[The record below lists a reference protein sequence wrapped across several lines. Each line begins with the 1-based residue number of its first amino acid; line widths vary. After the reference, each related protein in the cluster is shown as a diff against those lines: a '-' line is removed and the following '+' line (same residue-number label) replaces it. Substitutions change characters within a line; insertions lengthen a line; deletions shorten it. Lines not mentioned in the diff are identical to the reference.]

1 MTTFAT
7 LLQKSLANN
16 PGLENKFISLAA
28 VSLNPLRPSVRTVV
42 FRGFY
47 KESQLIIYTDAHST
61 KVKELEKNGNVEICW
76 YFRDTREQYRIKG
89 IAKFLDDQDYKQ
101 QCWSTMSPSAKEL
114 YLQVLETGGNQ
125 QSQKTLMLDASTE
138 EMARNRFV
146 ILAIDPN
153 QVEYLDLMKRNAL
166 PVKL

>member
-1 MTTFAT
+1 
-7 LLQKSLANN
+7 
-16 PGLENKFISLAA
+16 
-28 VSLNPLRPSVRTVV
+28 
-42 FRGFY
+42 
-47 KESQLIIYTDAHST
+47 
-61 KVKELEKNGNVEICW
+61 
-76 YFRDTREQYRIKG
+76 
-89 IAKFLDDQDYKQ
+89 
-101 QCWSTMSPSAKEL
+101 MSPSAKEL